1 LLFAFVSFENEIE
14 EAGVTNQSINKYG
27 LAWFDSNRNNYALW
41 N

>member
-27 LAWFDSNRNNYALW
+27 LA
-41 N
+41 